1 MERRFMGDEERRDES
16 LEEKTVALEDANAVA
31 DEVKGGD
38 LDAPPT
44 KRKRNWKKI
53 ALYSLAIFV
62 LAMVVL
68 VLSLGLIVKA
78 AVDNALP
85 MVTGTPCSMGFC
97 SFNPVTGTVRVS
109 DLKIGNPEGYGEENA
124 FVLKN
129 MKVSVDVPSIF
140 SDVIVVKEI
149 TITGMNVD
157 IETKQLTETN
167 LTDIKANV
175 DKFVKKG
182 EEEAQA
188 PQEEGGEPS
197 EEAGPQKKIII
208 KLIKF
213 EDNSVTMGVAGKTA
227 PIPMPSFTIED
238 VGVENGGD
246 TPAEAGFEIM
256 GAIIAHVSKAVGEQ
270 AAESVKKGAG
280 SVLEGVKGLF
290 GGGEE
295 KSD

>member
-1 MERRFMGDEERRDES
+1 MSDEERRDES
-16 LEEKTVALEDANAVA
+16 LEEKTVALEDAKTVS
-31 DEVKGGD
+31 DEVKDGD
-38 LDAPPT
+38 SDDPPT

-62 LAMVVL
+62 LAMIVL

-97 SFNPVTGTVRVS
+97 SFNPITGTVRIS
-109 DLKIGNPEGYGEENA
+109 DLKIGNPDGYGEENA

-129 MKVSVDVPSIF
+129 MKVSVDVASLF

-175 DKFVKKG
+175 DKFIKKDG
-182 EEEAQA
+182 KEAQA
-188 PQEEGGEPS
+188 PQEEGGEAAP
-197 EEAGPQKKIII
+197 EESGGPQKKIII

-227 PIPMPSFTIED
+227 PITMPSFTVKD

-246 TPAEAGFEIM
+246 TPPEAGFEIM
-256 GAIIAHVSKAVGEQ
+256 GAIIVHVSKAVGDQ
-270 AAESVKKGAG
+270 AAESMKKGAG

-290 GGGEE
+290 GGGKK
-295 KSD
+295 KSE